1 MSSELFSNL
10 LSQNYIELLDD
21 NEYYDVTI
29 EVGEDPN
36 VKIFRAHKNI
46 LCCRSPF
53 LQQTLASN
61 KKSDNDDLSHIKLP
75 NISPEI
81 FQIVLRYIYGGV
93 LSLNR
98 KDTSDI
104 LNILVVADELH
115 LQELVNYLQKY
126 LIENNSEWLEQ
137 HYELIHRTSYQSKSL
152 LEFQEFCTN
161 LMAESPEKIFKSFD
175 FTSLPEKSL
184 IPLIKRDDLQMK
196 EIEIWEY
203 VLKWGLVQNPTL
215 DSDPK
220 TWSNDDFKTM
230 KNTLQHCLPLI
241 RFFSLTSKELAQK
254 VRPYKKLLNKQL
266 YQDLIDSYIDPDNVS
281 TDNILL
287 PRNIRMDKIIDS
299 QIGDLVKGEE
309 EIIGGYNPLKWESD
323 GGWVN
328 TKDSFI
334 FSFKNKNVKDAII
347 SNVEN
352 SCFAFNNYFTQG
364 PYFGNDISI
373 YSSTDELTDYDKI
386 FYKKLHYE
394 RKIRE
399 SEDYF
404 SIENYEVFQIIKR

>member
-1 MSSELFSNL
+1 MSSELFSKL
-10 LSQNYIELLDD
+10 LSQNYIELLED

-36 VKIFRAHKNI
+36 VKIYRAHKNI
-46 LCCRSPF
+46 LCYRSPF
-53 LQQTLASN
+53 LRRTLGSN
-61 KKSDNDDLSHIKLP
+61 KKSDNGVLSHIKLP

-93 LSLNR
+93 LSLNG

-115 LQELVNYLQKY
+115 LQELVNYLQNY

-137 HYELIHRTSYQSKSL
+137 HFELIHRTSYQSKSL
-152 LEFQEFCTN
+152 LKFQEFCTN
-161 LMAESPEKIFKSFD
+161 LMVESPEKIFKSFD

-196 EIEIWEY
+196 EIEIWEH

-230 KNTLQHCLPLI
+230 KNTLQYCLPLI
-241 RFFSLTSKELAQK
+241 RFFSLSSKELTQK

-266 YQDLIDSYIDPDNVS
+266 YQDLIDSYMDPDNVS

-299 QIGDLVKGEE
+299 QIVKGEE

-323 GGWVN
+323 GGWVK

-334 FSFKNKNVKDAII
+334 FSFKNKNVNDAII

-352 SCFAFNNYFTQG
+352 SSFAFNNYFTQG

-373 YSSTDELTDYDKI
+373 YSSTGKLTDYDKI
-386 FYKKLHYE
+386 LCKKEHYE